1 MGNTVSKMSPVS
13 ASPVVASTTSLHT
26 TEHPPNSKASSPDQD
41 RTSGSGT
48 SIWSTATVIGTQS
61 DISSTPASSHSQL
74 PDGASTDAMCELE
87 SNRSTTTASCRS
99 NQSRRTIKVRNAKE
113 QSGVDLS
120 LDRFAIAVTTTQN
133 PCSTRVVEARQAYLG
148 EWMKCNDAK
157 YPGRSTIQCQEQ
169 ADVDIEWADVV
180 RRLGEGEERR
190 NRVREQRQTARA
202 ALPDEPWT
210 FVAEFV

>member
-1 MGNTVSKMSPVS
+1 MGNTLSKMSAIS
-13 ASPVVASTTSLHT
+13 ATSVVASTASLHT
-26 TEHPPNSKASSPDQD
+26 TEHPPNSKAPSPDQD
-41 RTSGSGT
+41 RTSRSGT
-48 SIWSTATVIGTQS
+48 SIWSTATVIDTQS
-61 DISSTPASSHSQL
+61 DISLTPASSHSQL
-74 PDGASTDAMCELE
+74 PDRASTDAVYELE
-87 SNRSTTTASCRS
+87 SNRPTTTASCRS
-99 NQSRRTIKVRNAKE
+99 NRSRRTITVRNAKE

-120 LDRFAIAVTTTQN
+120 LDRFAIAATTEN

-157 YPGRSTIQCQEQ
+157 YPGWSTTQCQEQ

-190 NRVREQRQTARA
+190 NQVREQRQTARA
-202 ALPDEPWT
+202 ALPEEPWT